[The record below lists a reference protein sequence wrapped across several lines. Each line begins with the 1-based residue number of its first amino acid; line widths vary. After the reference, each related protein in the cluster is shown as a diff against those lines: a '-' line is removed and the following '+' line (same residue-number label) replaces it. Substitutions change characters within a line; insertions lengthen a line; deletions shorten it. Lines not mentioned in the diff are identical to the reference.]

1 MVKNKEE
8 SKDCKEMKLKHKKN
22 KGGGYKERKDP
33 LTEKAP
39 RHSAS
44 AMKKDADAISNEG
57 AVVPTGEHKVA
68 QDAVIAD
75 FEKKIDKIEI
85 PDKDEESVILQYK
98 DSEKENLLEKVFAY
112 EKMAG
117 ITIPLDYDSD
127 SESFLVSI
135 KKSEI
140 DKFRTFMKDFEEI
153 LFSETADKKIEDVQS
168 NRSSRA
174 IALDKSKTA
183 SRVGRKEN
191 PSDLKDW
198 AENPARLDLLGVD
211 AGEV

>member
-1 MVKNKEE
+1 MVNNKEE
-8 SKDCKEMKLKHKKN
+8 SEDCKEMKLKHKKN

-75 FEKKIDKIEI
+75 FEKKVDDVEI
-85 PDKDEESVILQYK
+85 PDKDRESVILRYK
-98 DSEKENLLEKVFAY
+98 DSKKENLLEKVFTY
-112 EKMAG
+112 EKMSG
-117 ITIPLDYDSD
+117 TTIPLDYDSD
-127 SESFLVSI
+127 SDSFILSI

-140 DKFRTFMKDFEEI
+140 DEFRIFMKDFEEI
-153 LFSETADKKIEDVQS
+153 TFSETVDTTIGKVQS

-174 IALDKSKTA
+174 IAIDKSKTA
-183 SRVGRKEN
+183 SRIGRKDN
-191 PSDLKDW
+191 PIDLKDW
-198 AENPARLDLLGVD
+198 SENPAKLDLLGVD
-211 AGEV
+211 VGEV